1 MLNELEMSELPCL
14 EVEEESQRLK
24 KTGMLG
30 WIYHV
35 VTCPYNSPAI
45 FNRVQEDARFTRV

>member
-45 FNRVQEDARFTRV
+45 FNRVQEDARYTRA